1 MLRDVDGQREECWC
15 RNHTCFPKWQSQWEG
30 GHRRLFWKASVL
42 SQYSRTLS
50 SASANLM
57 SCGTSCTPIDIVAM
71 VESKP
76 AGATHGEEREDRGL
90 AQSTCSGDQG
100 RRPRQDWHSKKKQG
114 RGQAYG
120 KQGMAHVAPPPGAAT
135 EKPTNCSLVHAQ
147 AVGKTTHRV
156 CTSGSCREWKLK
168 PLGLE
173 TVQIRVCSRGLSST
187 VV

>member
-15 RNHTCFPKWQSQWEG
+15 RNHTCFPLWLSQWEG

-76 AGATHGEEREDRGL
+76 AGARHGEEREDRGL

-135 EKPTNCSLVHAQ
+135 EKTHQLLPGACTGRRKDHSPRVHEWLNS
-147 AVGKTTHRV
+147 RV
-156 CTSGSCREWKLK
+156 ELLK

-173 TVQIRVCSRGLSST
+173 TV
-187 VV
+187 